1 MAGFT
6 DGTIRLFDLT
16 GRLWSPSARSLSG
29 GRGGDS
35 DSEDED
41 EEEDNIFEQD
51 SDSEDDNEGGPTTSN
66 TVDDEMRDLFDNN
79 SDESDEDDVDPKTS
93 SKRRCSK
100 SSKKSSIPTTTPA
113 NTNDTPS
120 ASTTGRGRVHSVCSK
135 SNEQYGA
142 VAAQI
147 HAKGVITSLLMDVG
161 IAQDGLYAF
170 GGVLRGSMELIAVD
184 LSKVEAY
191 HDALSA
197 ASGGRETR
205 VGSTG
210 SDDMM
215 DGNGGGSAGRID
227 ILDLVSVYR
236 HSDAKLKGFGACT
249 RLRRGGEV
257 EYRLF
262 TGKGIKVRTMEK

>member
-1 MAGFT
+1 MSRKRKTGTSLTLAPSGRHVVAGFT

-16 GRLWSPSARSLSG
+16 GRLWFPSISPSSSG
-29 GRGGDS
+29 GSGCDHDFFDQYS
-35 DSEDED
+35 DDDDDDDED
-41 EEEDNIFEQD
+41 VPSI
-51 SDSEDDNEGGPTTSN
+51 GKKG
-66 TVDDEMRDLFDNN
+66 VDDEMNDLFDND
-79 SDESDEDDVDPKTS
+79 SDEESDDDDAATNNL
-93 SKRRCSK
+93 K
-100 SSKKSSIPTTTPA
+100 SST
-113 NTNDTPS
+113 S
-120 ASTTGRGRVHSVCSK
+120 ASAAAGRGRARSVCSK
-135 SNEQYGA
+135 SNEQFGA

-147 HAKGVITSLLMDVG
+147 HAKGVITSLLMDVA
-161 IAQDGLYAF
+161 ISQDGMYAF

-205 VGSTG
+205 IGTAN
-210 SDDMM
+210 
-215 DGNGGGSAGRID
+215 GNGDEMGLSGAGSGVD

-249 RLRRGGEV
+249 RLRKGGEV

-262 TGKGIKVRTMEK
+262 TGKGIKVRTLCC